1 MLRKLL
7 ALTLL
12 FTTIPSAQAAPVYVF
27 PVPNC
32 EVNYARAHHDYPA
45 TDILAKAGC
54 RFVAQWKLS
63 LGKMP

>member
-1 MLRKLL
+1 MWRKLL
-7 ALTLL
+7 VLTLL
-12 FTTIPSAQAAPVYVF
+12 VTSIPSAQATPVYQF

-54 RFVAQWKLS
+54 R
-63 LGKMP
+63 